1 MRSAM
6 VIPLAAALVLSAG
19 ASRAQL
25 GLNLPS
31 VGLPSALPTM
41 PAPVARPPSIPRTR
55 IPKAPAATSPSD
67 QPVVQAPGV
76 AALPLAQGEGAEGLE
91 AITSDVTAAV
101 SAVAVAGANGTTD
114 IVLRAAAAPGAV
126 ARAVGVEAGSYAGRA
141 AELLR
146 RHGDVVE
153 ADEQGRPVVRGEVTG
168 LGVSARGVA
177 AARAA
182 GFQVRSE
189 ERVAGLDL
197 VAAVLVPPRGMSAR
211 EALRRL
217 RALDPAGRYDF
228 NHIYFESGG
237 VAMGP
242 GLARVSATAS
252 GRGLRIGLVD
262 GTALAGQ
269 PQLSR
274 TPLVQRAFAPGGAR
288 VTAHATAVAS
298 LLAGAGP
305 RFQGAA
311 PGATLY
317 VADVYGPTPAGGSAV
332 SVVRALGWLAQARTP
347 VINISLV
354 GPSNA
359 LLEAGVAALVSKGH
373 LVVAAVGNDGPGA
386 APLYPAAYPG
396 VVAVTGV
403 DARRRVLPE
412 AGRGAYVEFA
422 APGADMAAAGLDGG
436 VVGVRGTSFAAP
448 LAAGR
453 LARLLPTADPA
464 AARRA
469 VATLAAEAA
478 DLGARGRDPVYG
490 RGLVA
495 FDLAVRPPALAGR

>member
-1 MRSAM
+1 
-6 VIPLAAALVLSAG
+6 
-19 ASRAQL
+19 
-25 GLNLPS
+25 
-31 VGLPSALPTM
+31 
-41 PAPVARPPSIPRTR
+41 
-55 IPKAPAATSPSD
+55 
-67 QPVVQAPGV
+67 
-76 AALPLAQGEGAEGLE
+76 
-91 AITSDVTAAV
+91 V
-101 SAVAVAGANGTTD
+101 SAVAVAGANGATD
-114 IVLRAAAAPGAV
+114 VVLRAAGAPGVV
-126 ARAVGVEAGSYAGRA
+126 AQAIEVEAGSYAARA

-153 ADEQGRPVVRGEVTG
+153 ADDQGRPVVRGELTG
-168 LGVSARGVA
+168 LGVSARGLA

-197 VAAVLVPPRGMSAR
+197 VAAVLAPPRGMPAP

-217 RALDPAGRYDF
+217 RALDPAGRYDL
-228 NHIYFESGG
+228 NHIYFESGA
-237 VAMGP
+237 VAG
-242 GLARVSATAS
+242 SAGQAQAS
-252 GRGLRIGLVD
+252 RAASAQGLRIGLVD

-269 PQLSR
+269 PQLTR
-274 TPLVQRAFAPGGAR
+274 TPMIQRAFAPGGAR
-288 VTAHATAVAS
+288 VTAHATAIAS
-298 LLAGAGP
+298 LLAGAGAG
-305 RFQGAA
+305 FQGAA

-317 VADVYGPTPAGGSAV
+317 VADVYGPTPAGGSAI

-359 LLEAGVAALVSKGH
+359 LLEAGVAALVAKGH
-373 LVVAAVGNDGPGA
+373 VVVAAVGNDGPGA

-412 AGRGAYVEFA
+412 AGRGAYVGFA
-422 APGADMAAAGLDGG
+422 APGSDMAAAGLDGG
-436 VVGVRGTSFAAP
+436 MVGVRGTSFAAP

-453 LARLLPTADPA
+453 LARLLPSPGPA

-469 VATLAAEAA
+469 VSILAGEAA

-495 FDLAVRPPALAGR
+495 FDLAVRPAALAGR